1 MQRKILKEIKGAVPM
16 NTWMIK
22 QSSLPADKKVVAVWI
37 EDQTSH
43 NSPISPSLTQSR
55 GLTLFHFMKIEPRK
69 SLKLVEI
76 DSSDLRKEAIS
87 ITKV

>member
-1 MQRKILKEIKGAVPM
+1 MQRKILKEIKGAVPV

-55 GLTLFHFMKIEPRK
+55 GLALFHFMKIERGEE
-69 SLKLVEI
+69 SAQEF
-76 DSSDLRKEAIS
+76 EAS
-87 ITKV
+87 RD

>member
-69 SLKLVEI
+69 NLKLVEI

>member
-1 MQRKILKEIKGAVPM
+1 
-16 NTWMIK
+16 MIK

-43 NSPISPSLTQSR
+43 NIPISPSLTQSR
-55 GLTLFHFMKIEPRK
+55 GLPLFHFIRLREVRK
-69 SLKLVEI
+69 LWKKGLKLGEV
-76 DSSDLRKEAIS
+76 DSSDLRKDAIS